1 MIYRRNGNL
10 SESSSNNRNT
20 TIHFATRV
28 EANIGASVDSSWM
41 TGGEADIDIDV
52 GEEQEKDILYSDH
65 PLAAGLL
72 GVGNERGAV

>member
-1 MIYRRNGNL
+1 
-10 SESSSNNRNT
+10 
-20 TIHFATRV
+20 
-28 EANIGASVDSSWM
+28 M
-41 TGGEADIDIDV
+41 TGGEADIDVDV